1 MRRSRGLGRS
11 GPTQDTDQGAGK
23 DLDTPQPRQLSQ
35 PWQAG
40 LYDGLRRGI
49 LAGNEQSNFCSKDI
63 FKKPRVAGKVC
74 FEMFQD
80 LATEQGCLPNQV
92 VATASPELERAVDD
106 VPGGI
111 LKPKA
116 VDRGSADSPQV
127 GVVGLVIVG
136 SGLAKM
142 AGDRGVNDAGLKAS
156 TSESSQYW
164 QVIATGALDDDDQIF
179 QAIASDGLAENSDGF
194 VESGPIVFDDRGRDE
209 GAAVEVGHHPLRA
222 GLGAVN
228 GDDAEVLGT
237 DFLNPWRKDAGWIAE
252 LAEFTRTTG
261 GAAIFAWT
269 HGWILRDGVDDRTN
283 TIWES
288 HWQQSRRDSSL
299 KELLPDISQLV

>member
-1 MRRSRGLGRS
+1 MSSEPSRGDSEPRIGEGRRRR
-11 GPTQDTDQGAGK
+11 
-23 DLDTPQPRQLSQ
+23 PR
-35 PWQAG
+35 G
-40 LYDGLRRGI
+40 D
-49 LAGNEQSNFCSKDI
+49 
-63 FKKPRVAGKVC
+63 
-74 FEMFQD
+74 
-80 LATEQGCLPNQV
+80 
-92 VATASPELERAVDD
+92 
-106 VPGGI
+106 

-299 KELLPDISQLV
+299 KELLPDISQTR

>member
-1 MRRSRGLGRS
+1 MSSEPSRGDSEPRIGEGRRRR
-11 GPTQDTDQGAGK
+11 
-23 DLDTPQPRQLSQ
+23 PR
-35 PWQAG
+35 
-40 LYDGLRRGI
+40 
-49 LAGNEQSNFCSKDI
+49 
-63 FKKPRVAGKVC
+63 
-74 FEMFQD
+74 
-80 LATEQGCLPNQV
+80 
-92 VATASPELERAVDD
+92 
-106 VPGGI
+106 GI

-299 KELLPDISQLV
+299 KELLPDISQTRGSVPKTQQIEIIDVREKVGLGSGLDKAANEPSSRTGRRTEGGGNTLDGRARAEDGGYIILVSLRRMRHEANKGMTTLVG